1 MIEVHV
7 NFANDEEARRVAQQ
21 AVARRLAACAN
32 LFAPIHSIY
41 WWEGA
46 IQSEDEVA
54 VVFKTSAARREALMQ
69 FVAESHS
76 YAVPSIIVHQPAGV
90 NAPYDAWVERETAA

>member
-7 NFANDEEARRVAQQ
+7 TFGSHEEARRVARE
-21 AVARRLAACAN
+21 AVERRLAACAS
-32 LFAPIHSIY
+32 LTAPVHSIY

-54 VVFKTSAARREALMQ
+54 VVFKTSQARKDELVDFIASR
-69 FVAESHS
+69 HS
-76 YAVPSIIVHQPAGV
+76 YDVPAIIIHRPAGV
-90 NAPYDAWVERETAA
+90 NEPYGAWIERETQT